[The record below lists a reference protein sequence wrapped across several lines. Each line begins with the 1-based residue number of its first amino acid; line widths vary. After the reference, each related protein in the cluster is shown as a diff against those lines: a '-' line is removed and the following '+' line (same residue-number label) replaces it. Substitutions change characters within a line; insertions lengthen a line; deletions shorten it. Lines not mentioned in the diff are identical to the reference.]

1 MKKTIAILLA
11 LVMTVSLLAGCS
23 KGGGNDGE
31 KTLTVAL
38 TAAPPIWTPIPRH
51 PLTPTASLPK
61 SMTVWLSWTPT

>member
-38 TAAPPIWTPIPRH
+38 TAAPTHLDPH
-51 PLTPTASLPK
+51 PQAPTASLPK
-61 SMTVWLSWTPT
+61 SMTAWLSWTPT

>member
-38 TAAPPIWTPIPRH
+38 TAAPTH
-51 PLTPTASLPK
+51 
-61 SMTVWLSWTPT
+61 